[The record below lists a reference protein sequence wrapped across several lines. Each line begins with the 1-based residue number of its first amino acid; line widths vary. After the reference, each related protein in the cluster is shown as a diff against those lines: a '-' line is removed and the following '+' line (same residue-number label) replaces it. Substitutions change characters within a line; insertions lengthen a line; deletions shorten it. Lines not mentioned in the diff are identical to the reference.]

1 MRKVLYIL
9 GELSDGDIDW
19 MASVG
24 SQTEVMRDDTL
35 IHEGKAID
43 SIYVVLDGKL
53 GVHVGS
59 QAHPVA
65 LLGRGEIV
73 GEMSL
78 IDKRPPSAT
87 VRAMS
92 TSRVLRVPRS
102 EIEAKFAEDLGFS
115 ARFHRALSVFLS
127 DRLRSTV
134 GQLGY
139 GKPLSL
145 DEDQEDED
153 ELDLGV
159 LEKVSLAGARF
170 DLLLQRLSGH

>member
-1 MRKVLYIL
+1 LRKVLYIL

-19 MASVG
+19 LASVG
-24 SQTEVMRDDTL
+24 SQTEVRKDETL

-43 SIYVVLDGKL
+43 SIYVVLEGKL
-53 GVHVGS
+53 GVHVGA
-59 QAHPVA
+59 QDVA
-65 LLGRGEIV
+65 QLGRGEIV

-87 VRAMS
+87 VRAVA
-92 TSRVLRVPRS
+92 TSRVLRVPRA

-115 ARFHRALSVFLS
+115 SRFHRALAVFLS

-139 GKPLSL
+139 GQPLSL
-145 DEDQEDED
+145 DEELEEED

-159 LEKVSLAGARF
+159 LEKVGLAGARF
-170 DLLLQRLSGH
+170 DMLLQRLRGH